1 MENNDREKGFAPRPK
16 NLLKYPFFRRAPL
29 RVFLAKKGKQGR
41 KVIFKGGTGLKIEIF
56 ALCDAAAEYAGKLC
70 LLGVFDTIS
79 AREFPFIHP
88 HCSIALRIR
97 FDRIEEGGHRL
108 RISIV
113 DEDGNPIVPII
124 EGNININFPPNLFSV
139 CGNTVLDLSGLRFPK
154 PGRYRIDLA
163 VDNRLESSLPLTV
176 QSAGAKHGSE

>member
-1 MENNDREKGFAPRPK
+1 M
-16 NLLKYPFFRRAPL
+16 
-29 RVFLAKKGKQGR
+29 
-41 KVIFKGGTGLKIEIF
+41 KIEIF

-154 PGRYRIDLA
+154 SGRYRIDLA

>member
-1 MENNDREKGFAPRPK
+1 M
-16 NLLKYPFFRRAPL
+16 
-29 RVFLAKKGKQGR
+29 
-41 KVIFKGGTGLKIEIF
+41 KIEIF

-70 LLGVFDTIS
+70 LLGSLI
-79 AREFPFIHP
+79 PFRQGIPLHSSLF
-88 HCSIALRIR
+88 HRASHRR

-108 RISIV
+108 RNSIV

-124 EGNININFPPNLFSV
+124 EGHIHITFPPNLFSV

-154 PGRYRIDLA
+154 SGRYRIDLA